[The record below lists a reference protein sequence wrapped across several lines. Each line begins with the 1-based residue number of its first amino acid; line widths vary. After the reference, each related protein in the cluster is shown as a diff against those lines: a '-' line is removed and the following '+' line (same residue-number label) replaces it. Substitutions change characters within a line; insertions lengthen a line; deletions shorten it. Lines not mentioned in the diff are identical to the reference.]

1 VKLAFHPLTP
11 ERWKDLEDLFG
22 PRGAVGGCW
31 CMWWR
36 HTGPEHRKRSGE
48 ENKRDFRRIVEK
60 GPAPG
65 ILAYDG
71 DTAVAWCAVRPRA
84 DYPRFEKM
92 RTLRPLDD
100 QPVWSVTCF
109 FVRKGYR
116 RQGLSVKLLEAVK
129 KHVRASGGRLLE
141 GYPNVPGAT
150 SSPDAF
156 AWTGLLPAF
165 EQAGFEEKARPGAR
179 AIVRLKLKQGENR
192 GQGRNMKS
200 GSG

>member
-1 VKLAFHPLTP
+1 MKLSFHPLTP

-22 PRGAVGGCW
+22 PRGAVAGCW

-36 HTGPEHRKRSGE
+36 RSSSEFRASSGDG
-48 ENKRDFRRIVEK
+48 NKRAFRKIVEK

-71 DTAVAWCAVRPRA
+71 DVAVGWCAVRPREE
-84 DYPRFEKM
+84 YPRFETS
-92 RTLRPLDD
+92 RTLTPLDD
-100 QPVWSVTCF
+100 KPVWSVTCF
-109 FVRKGYR
+109 FIRKGYR
-116 RQGLSVKLLEAVK
+116 RKGLSVKLLVAAR
-129 KHVRASGGRLLE
+129 KHVRAAGGKVIE

-165 EQAGFEEKARPGAR
+165 EKAGFEECARPGAR
-179 AIVRLKLKQGENR
+179 AIVRLKVK
-192 GQGRNMKS
+192 
-200 GSG
+200 